1 MKRKEEWKQTEEKR
15 RKRIVK
21 EGKGMRMKKKK
32 GTRWRYK
39 EIKVEGKRRKEK
51 EGEKEIGQKG
61 KMKGRKNVYKT
72 CPHL

>member
-1 MKRKEEWKQTEEKR
+1 
-15 RKRIVK
+15 
-21 EGKGMRMKKKK
+21 MRMKKKK